1 MEPHDALMSRSS
13 RAAKTKDERIRRW
26 GWKAPLK
33 WMRAAALRYTGWKC
47 EGPFPRLGHQALLI
61 LGPGLD
67 AEKWV
72 TSVVE
77 HKLSFSG
84 IWAADPFG
92 SIEPATLPLHDL
104 ILVDY
109 RTEHLVQLI
118 GQAHA
123 RGIPIQLVRVAHP
136 EKRIR
141 CNTPF
146 TPSKFLRRDL
156 AYIRRVFSY
165 NN

>member
-1 MEPHDALMSRSS
+1 MSRSS
-13 RAAKTKDERIRRW
+13 RAAKTNGEHIRRW

-33 WMRAAALRYTGWKC
+33 WIRAAALRYTGWKC

-84 IWAADPFG
+84 IWAAVPVG
-92 SIEPATLPLHDL
+92 SIESAPLPLHDL

-146 TPSKFLRRDL
+146 TPSKFPQRDL
-156 AYIRRVFSY
+156 AYISRVFSY